1 MAAKTILLIDDS
13 QDDEELTRRALQENQ
28 IPNDIV
34 VARDGVEALEYL
46 LGPGCESRDLPQLT
60 LLDLKL
66 PRVDG
71 LEVLRRLRAD
81 ARTRLL
87 PVVVLTS
94 SKREEDILSSYQL
107 GANGYV
113 RKPVNYVEFSEA
125 VRQLSN
131 YWLVLN
137 QLPPPLGRG
146 SFA

>member
-1 MAAKTILLIDDS
+1 M
-13 QDDEELTRRALQENQ
+13 
-28 IPNDIV
+28 
-34 VARDGVEALEYL
+34 
-46 LGPGCESRDLPQLT
+46 
-60 LLDLKL
+60 
-66 PRVDG
+66 
-71 LEVLRRLRAD
+71 LRRLRAD

-94 SKREEDILSSYQL
+94 SKRDEDILSSYQL